1 MPHLSQGSTPTS
13 VRLTRKLLVPGLT
26 VAVGLSVFCYSKAV
40 QEVERL
46 RRLMSFRGSMRE

>member
-1 MPHLSQGSTPTS
+1 MA
-13 VRLTRKLLVPGLT
+13 RLTRKLLVPGLT

-46 RRLMSFRGSMRE
+46 RRMMAFRGSMRE